1 MSGFEIITITF
12 SFILGLGMTQI
23 LRAVGY
29 VVREREQYRL
39 HWIPLSVAAL
49 ILAFQIQFWFAL
61 VIVDSFLDQ
70 WSWPVYSV
78 LLFLA
83 IVIFLSGA
91 TVLPPTGSSKTSNLM
106 EDFETRGKISLLFF
120 ASYFIGWIVI
130 AMMFWSSD
138 FEQLV
143 VVNLVMAIT
152 AVVAFF
158 AQKPRTRSLLH
169 GSIIMVTV
177 YGLAFVWVTPSL
189 EW

>member
-1 MSGFEIITITF
+1 VFPVVAELRVMNVRLRNNNNNVLVHSRPRYDADFEVG
-12 SFILGLGMTQI
+12 GLRGP
-23 LRAVGY
+23 
-29 VVREREQYRL
+29 REGTVSTSL
-39 HWIPLSVAAL
+39 DP
-49 ILAFQIQFWFAL
+49 
-61 VIVDSFLDQ
+61 VI
-70 WSWPVYSV
+70 
-78 LLFLA
+78 
-83 IVIFLSGA
+83 SGA

-143 VVNLVMAIT
+143 VVNLIMAIT

-169 GSIIMVTV
+169 GSIIVITV
-177 YGLAFVWVTPSL
+177 
-189 EW
+189 

>member
-23 LRAVGY
+23 LRAVAY

-61 VIVDSFLDQ
+61 VIVDSFLNQ

-91 TVLPPTGSSKTSNLM
+91 MVLPPTGSSKTSNLM
-106 EDFETRGKISLLFF
+106 EDFETRGKICLLFF
-120 ASYFIGWIVI
+120 ASYFIGWNVV
-130 AMMFWSSD
+130 AMMFWSLD
-138 FEQLV
+138 FVPLV
-143 VVNLVMAIT
+143 IINLVMATT
-152 AVVAFF
+152 AVLAFF
-158 AQKPRTRSLLH
+158 TQNQRRRSLIH
-169 GSIIMVTV
+169 GAIIVITV
-177 YGLAFVWVTPSL
+177 YGLAFVWATPSL